1 MSPVGHPQALGS
13 HTYRKLISVS
23 VPQLPHTVIPSFY
36 CHSSPGPWSRNRIF
50 FIPSPALP
58 KLSRLPDLIYFCSVP
73 QIHPPFSPSCRWLV
87 LSLLLITNFKHKF
100 FPRNLLSLFF
110 QVVVC
115 SWYATLTHRRILG
128 WLPFLCMHQGWK
140 SWCSYKQSLN
150 CFLMALLLQIE
161 SLALVS
167 LLRDG

>member
-13 HTYRKLISVS
+13 HTHRKLISVS
-23 VPQLPHTVIPSFY
+23 VYP
-36 CHSSPGPWSRNRIF
+36 SSPTLWYPLSTVTVHLVPEAETWIF

-58 KLSRLPDLIYFCSVP
+58 KLSRLPDLIYFWSVP
-73 QIHPPFSPSCRWLV
+73 QIHPPFSPNCRWLV
-87 LSLLLITNFKHKF
+87 LSLLLMTNFKRKF

-128 WLPFLCMHQGWK
+128 WLSFLCMHQGWK
-140 SWCSYKQSLN
+140 SWCSYSHWTVFSWRCCCK
-150 CFLMALLLQIE
+150 
-161 SLALVS
+161 
-167 LLRDG
+167 